1 MDAESLTVMWL
12 LAVKLCPSVPL
23 CYAMLNGM
31 VPGMQK
37 LEDELAAVR
46 NGLLQCISYV
56 RKLATSLI
64 STRSHLFTTALT
76 ENVFES
82 YCNILTKY
90 M

>member
-1 MDAESLTVMWL
+1 MDAESLTVTRL

-23 CYAMLNGM
+23 CYAMLAGM

-37 LEDELAAVR
+37 LEGELAAVG

-56 RKLATSLI
+56 RKLATPLI
-64 STRSHLFTTALT
+64 SARSHLFTTVFT

-82 YCNILTKY
+82 YHNILT
-90 M
+90 